1 MFEYKVNLGCETI
14 DLDELLDILEDNEH
28 SGGDMLHREMV
39 YQFGE
44 GGRNFIVNAVREK
57 VQSIKDEFNPEV
69 IAQNV
74 HV

>member
-57 VQSIKDEFNPEV
+57 VQSIKDEFNPSV
-69 IAQNV
+69 
-74 HV
+74 